1 MVHEADS
8 GIQMGSAGSQAR
20 ETGVRMPQ
28 SQNYRCGGSG
38 AESHELQAGHLSF
51 WLDPVL
57 GGSEV
62 TFAGKPGW

>member
-1 MVHEADS
+1 MRLTPESRWEALDPRPGRQVS
-8 GIQMGSAGSQAR
+8 ECLKAR
-20 ETGVRMPQ
+20 TTDVWDLEQ
-28 SQNYRCGGSG
+28 
-38 AESHELQAGHLSF
+38 SHELQAGHLSF